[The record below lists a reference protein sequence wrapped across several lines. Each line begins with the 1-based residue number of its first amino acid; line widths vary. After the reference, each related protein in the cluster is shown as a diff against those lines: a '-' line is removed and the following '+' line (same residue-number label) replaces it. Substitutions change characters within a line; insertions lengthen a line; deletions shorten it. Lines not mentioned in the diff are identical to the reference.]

1 MGGDSMK
8 PLFAFLAAFV
18 AMAAADQE
26 QIITALIFMAI
37 SVYFILKSLQSNE
50 QH

>member
-1 MGGDSMK
+1 MK
-8 PLFAFLAAFV
+8 PLFAFFAAFI

-37 SVYFILKSLQSNE
+37 SVYLFTKSLPNE